1 MKINV
6 KVHKN
11 GENTRK
17 ILKISCVRCH
27 FVQVD
32 IYNIIGDELLLN
44 FWREISVIICNFTC
58 EITKLPWQ
66 PSACLSVKM
75 ATKF

>member
-17 ILKISCVRCH
+17 ILKISSVRCH
-27 FVQVD
+27 FMQVD

-44 FWREISVIICNFTC
+44 FGAC
-58 EITKLPWQ
+58 EIIKLPWQ
-66 PSACLSVKM
+66 PSARLSVKM
-75 ATKF
+75 TTKF